1 MIDSLVGVLVG
12 GLITTASALIVQSR
26 SARTIARSEIYID
39 LIGRARLERA
49 GDATS
54 QATLQAINNLRRR
67 AVLLSRP
74 EIRAAVEAEQL
85 LIQAQKILA
94 DEHRTGQPR
103 ATEYMP
109 ILKKYDNQLDI
120 LEQTI
125 GRRLRWPIWGRSQ

>member
-39 LIGRARLERA
+39 LIGRARLEHSSGA
-49 GDATS
+49 SS
-54 QATLQAINNLRRR
+54 QEALQAISSLRRR
-67 AVLLSRP
+67 ALLLSRS
-74 EIRAAVEAEQL
+74 EIGAAVEAEKL
-85 LIQAQKILA
+85 LRRAQQILA

-109 ILKKYDNQLDI
+109 ILKDYDEQLNV
-120 LEQTI
+120 LERVI
-125 GRRLRWPIWGRSQ
+125 SRRLRWPT